1 MPSVVTNPS
10 KRARVVWI
18 DRPPFASGRYVS
30 ASRFPADTEWPGGDT
45 WSVILEI
52 SEGETVARFLSSEAP
67 HARLHKGA
75 TFEMFEGAKLAAAV
89 TIID

>member
-1 MPSVVTNPS
+1 
-10 KRARVVWI
+10 
-18 DRPPFASGRYVS
+18 
-30 ASRFPADTEWPGGDT
+30 
-45 WSVILEI
+45 VILEI